1 MLQRGWLL
9 SQMMGEWEPSWHAAG
24 EQPWASGTQGLLVH
38 SSVTD
43 LSLRCCPQS
52 QALHKKPQTVS
63 ASPRWQDSSCLP
75 AFVCT
80 SSAKSSQ
87 EPGSSSHPCPCC
99 LCGCEP
105 CYHFLCVTL
114 LICEMEVE
122 AKSFTLQCNQE
133 PVLAGFF
140 RKQSHKQG
148 PTCV

>member
-43 LSLRCCPQS
+43 LSLGAAHKARHYIRNHRQS
-52 QALHKKPQTVS
+52 QHLHAGRTHLV
-63 ASPRWQDSSCLP
+63 CLP
-75 AFVCT
+75 SVALPQPSQARSLAPHPTPAPAVCVAVNHAVI
-80 SSAKSSQ
+80 S
-87 EPGSSSHPCPCC
+87 
-99 LCGCEP
+99 
-105 CYHFLCVTL
+105 CVSPSL
-114 LICEMEVE
+114 CEMEVK